1 MQLILRAC
9 PGTNPMYNPKGD
21 EAGRKKDDVI
31 VRVIDQQLDKALR
44 LLKRKLAKDG
54 TWHELRT
61 RTFYEKPSVKK
72 RRRQRV
78 VQRRLLKI
86 ERQIALG

>member
-1 MQLILRAC
+1 
-9 PGTNPMYNPKGD
+9 MYNPKGD

-54 TWHELRT
+54 TWRELRT

>member
-1 MQLILRAC
+1 LADTEGRLC
-9 PGTNPMYNPKGD
+9 PGAHPLFEERELSGEK
-21 EAGRKKDDVI
+21 EVVVI

-54 TWHELRT
+54 TWRELKA

-72 RRRQRV
+72 RRRQRA
-78 VQRRLLKI
+78 VQRRLLKL
-86 ERQIALG
+86 ERTAAE